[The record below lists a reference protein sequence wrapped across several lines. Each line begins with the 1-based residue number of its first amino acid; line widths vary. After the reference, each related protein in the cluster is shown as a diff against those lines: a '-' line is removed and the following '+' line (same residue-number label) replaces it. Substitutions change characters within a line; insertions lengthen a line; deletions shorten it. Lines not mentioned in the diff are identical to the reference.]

1 MSISKAMR
9 DRHTVRRYTTEPMLE
24 STATQLNERVQ
35 RLNEEHATNI
45 RLVRDD
51 SSCLNLLAKLFMS
64 KNVRNYLVMA
74 GTDGPG
80 IEERLGWCGADLM
93 LFAQELGLNSWFV
106 GGTYSPKRA
115 ARAAGV
121 NGKIVGVIALG
132 YGTTQ
137 GVPHKSKAAS
147 EVSSYAGTAPAWF
160 TEGVEAALLAPTAMN
175 RQAFHI
181 DGAGDKVSLKYDNG
195 PCSNVDRGIVT
206 YHFEA
211 GAGRENFSWDN

>member
-24 STATQLNERVQ
+24 STVTQLNERVQ

-74 GTDGPG
+74 GTDESG

-121 NGKIVGVIALG
+121 NGKIGFKRIATDGTDFCYDDRSEERRVGKECRSRWS
-132 YGTTQ
+132 
-137 GVPHKSKAAS
+137 P
-147 EVSSYAGTAPAWF
+147 
-160 TEGVEAALLAPTAMN
+160 
-175 RQAFHI
+175 
-181 DGAGDKVSLKYDNG
+181 
-195 PCSNVDRGIVT
+195 
-206 YHFEA
+206 YH
-211 GAGRENFSWDN
+211 

>member
-1 MSISKAMR
+1 MSISKEMR
-9 DRHTVRRYTTEPMLE
+9 DRHTVRRYTTEPLLE
-24 STATQLNERVQ
+24 STATQLNERVR
-35 RLNEEHATNI
+35 RLNEEHATDI
-45 RLVRDD
+45 RLVRGD
-51 SSCLNLLAKLFMS
+51 SSCLNLLAKLFLS

-137 GVPHKSKAAS
+137 GGTPQVKGCQRGEFLCGNGARLVHGRRRG
-147 EVSSYAGTAPAWF
+147 GTAGPNSYEQ
-160 TEGVEAALLAPTAMN
+160 TGVSHRRGG
-175 RQAFHI
+175 RQ
-181 DGAGDKVSLKYDNG
+181 GQSQV
-195 PCSNVDRGIVT
+195 
-206 YHFEA
+206 
-211 GAGRENFSWDN
+211 